1 MNNRTLNS
9 NDIIQKICLF
19 SCLIFLVAH
28 ISYLIVF
35 WILEVY
41 QLVYINIGS
50 VSFYLAMLL
59 VVKYKHFNSYVYLV
73 STEISAYMVFASIV
87 CGPDAGFQIT
97 LIGMTCLIFF
107 AGYFSKGNHNYIKPI
122 RISVAYMVFFTFVFI
137 WFKFH
142 EPLAKIND
150 TALSALFA
158 SNIII
163 TFGFDITFLAILT
176 SYTVILEKRI
186 EKESVTDK
194 LTNIANRNGLN
205 DYFERIGDQKNNYIL
220 AIFDIDNFKLFNDVN
235 GHLCGDYVLKQIA
248 CIASNNSKD
257 DFVSR
262 WGGEEF
268 VVISKIDGDID
279 ETIAKL
285 DRIRIDINLFNF
297 TYDNKKLKST
307 ITIGAAK
314 YENDETIDDWIKRA
328 DEKLYQGKHNGKNQ
342 TVF

>member
-9 NDIIQKICLF
+9 NDIIQKICFF

-73 STEISAYMVFASIV
+73 STEISAYMVLASIIF
-87 CGPDAGFQIT
+87 GPDAGFQIT

-142 EPLAKIND
+142 EPLVKIND
-150 TALSALFA
+150 TALSVLFA

-248 CIASNNSKD
+248 NIAVNNSKD

-297 TYDNKKLKST
+297 NYDNKNLKST